1 MTLSTA
7 LALVADIG
15 GTNTRVALADG
26 AVVRQDSVAKF
37 RNADF
42 TGIDAVLARY
52 MQQSGLT
59 QLDGACVAA
68 AGPVQNGAV
77 TMTNLFDE
85 HGAAWIIDTG
95 RVSRATGAGHVA
107 ILNDLQAQGQA
118 LGFIPAQNLRHVI
131 SGPAMPGAS
140 MPGASMLVVGL
151 GTGVNAAPVHNTPG
165 GRLVPPSECGHVN
178 MPVRSDE
185 DLRLVRFI
193 EARLTA
199 AGEVPHAGVE
209 EVLAGRGLI
218 NLHAFAASE
227 AGSVANLTSAEVL
240 SALDAGDPTAGHAAR
255 LYVRILAQMLADL
268 ALIHLPYDGI
278 FLIGGMARA
287 MTPHFAT
294 YGLEAAFREDRRVDL
309 LVTDFS
315 VCVVEDDFAALT
327 GCAAYLASDGR
338 G

>member
-1 MTLSTA
+1 MTLS
-7 LALVADIG
+7 LVADIG

-26 AVVRQDSVAKF
+26 PVVRQNSVAKF

-52 MQQSGLT
+52 MQQSNIAQIG
-59 QLDGACVAA
+59 GACVAG
-68 AGPVQNGAV
+68 AGPVQDGAV

-85 HGAAWIIDTG
+85 HDQPWIIDAA
-95 RVSRATGAGHVA
+95 RVTKATGASQVA

-118 LGFIPAQNLRHVI
+118 LGYIPPQNLRRVI
-131 SGPAMPGAS
+131 DGPKAPG
-140 MPGASMLVVGL
+140 GSMLVVGL
-151 GTGVNAAPVHNTPG
+151 GTGVNAAPVHNTPS

-193 EARLTA
+193 EARLA
-199 AGEVPHAGVE
+199 AGGETPHVGVE
-209 EVLAGRGLI
+209 EVLAGRGLA
-218 NLHAFAASE
+218 NLHAFAATQ
-227 AGSVANLTSAEVL
+227 AGHPASLTSAEVL
-240 SALDAGDPTAGHAAR
+240 SALAAGDQVAAHAAR
-255 LYVRILAQMLADL
+255 LYVRILAQMLGDL

-278 FLIGGMARA
+278 YLIGGMSRA

-294 YGLEAAFREDRRVDL
+294 YGLAQAFRENRRVDL
-309 LVTDFS
+309 LVKDFS
-315 VCVVEDDFAALT
+315 VTVVEDDFAALT